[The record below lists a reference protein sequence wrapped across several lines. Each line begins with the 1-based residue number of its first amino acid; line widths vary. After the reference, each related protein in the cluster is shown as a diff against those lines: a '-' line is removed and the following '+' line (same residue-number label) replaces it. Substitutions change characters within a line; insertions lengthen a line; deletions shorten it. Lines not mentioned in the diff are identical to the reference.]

1 MLHFARLGL
10 HPSMYAAQWVLTI
23 FTYDFPSALVVRVW
37 DAILLREGW
46 KTVFR
51 VALAWRP
58 CG

>member
-1 MLHFARLGL
+1 MSHFARLGL

-23 FTYDFPSALVVRVW
+23 FTYNFPFALVVRVL
-37 DAILLREGW
+37 DAFLLEGW